1 MEGLT
6 QYQLGR
12 RVGLHMN
19 YISDLELGKRNPSL
33 TTLCRLA
40 RGLRVKARDLVEEID
55 TGLARDKGWIELG
68 LRFPEEEA
76 ISHLRTALEILEGE
90 GLGDEERRRVIQALE
105 RALRTLRAFSRGWA
119 ASE

>member
-33 TTLCRLA
+33 TTLCWLA
-40 RGLRVKARDLVEEID
+40 RGLRVKVRDLVEEID
-55 TGLARDKGWIELG
+55 AGLARDKGWIELG
-68 LRFPEEEA
+68 LRFPEGEA
-76 ISHLRTALEILEGE
+76 IAHLRTALEILEGE
-90 GLGDEERRRVIQALE
+90 GLGDEERRRALQALE
-105 RALRTLRAFSRGWA
+105 RALRTLRAFSRG
-119 ASE
+119 